1 MSKFL
6 TKLFSLLLTLGL
18 LCSLTVSA
26 YAASS
31 YSNET
36 GKYDGCFVARVKN
49 LTTKQVIDEKM
60 PIEIE
65 GMYVT
70 VKFKDGDKCWKFSEI
85 LDRRYEK
92 EIIVSPF
99 GSKERFEII
108 FK

>member
-36 GKYDGCFVARVKN
+36 GKYDGSFVARVKN

-70 VKFKDGDKCWKFSEI
+70 VKFKDGDKRWKFSEI